1 MPVCIVK
8 GCATTSKTKPY
19 DILLH
24 SFPKEKVLIK
34 RWLQQMHQDL
44 GDLEELAE
52 KVFTSARG
60 NYRMCS
66 LHFTRDAYEKR
77 GYSTFLKRDAIPTVF
92 PKPAAIQP
100 PAKKSSAALTSEL
113 HTGDASSTTDVQS
126 PIRQPVVGS
135 CQYSMAS
142 PIEIKTEDETS
153 SSCLFSTE
161 SHRVPAMPT
170 AAPLP
175 PKQETV
181 VGLSPPE
188 PVMASQTHIKT
199 EDETSS
205 TSELDTVHIAPL
217 TKVQLSKQDMV
228 EGAIQHNLKSEL
240 PHTHIKS
247 EAGTLDTT
255 IATELHAVY
264 SVPPTNII
272 PLEQEMEVGINQ
284 NKTGIPL
291 KIHIKTEDETS
302 DDEGVPAVKK
312 SRIFYGSLA
321 EKERER
327 LHKGESSVGRT
338 AVRAGIDAGNINV
351 GFGESFDIEEHISER
366 QAEVLAEFERRKRA
380 RQINVSTDDSEVKAG
395 LRALGE
401 PITLFGEGPAER
413 RERLRN
419 VLSIVGTDALKKTK
433 KEEEKSKASSEEYQK
448 TWYHEGPTTLKIA
461 RLWIAQYSLP
471 RYVCSSCFQELRFS
485 SSIVKQISLEL

>member
-302 DDEGVPAVKK
+302 GDFITTEIKTVHFMPSTGQLQESTSARPQKRKRLCAPRSIKTIGTVTGYFPGQVHK
-312 SRIFYGSLA
+312 SIQFDRSMGAKHRSFQV
-321 EKERER
+321 R
-327 LHKGESSVGRT
+327 LRPFHNSVGIQCNLVKLPSLKTIARSQT
-338 AVRAGIDAGNINV
+338 ETVT
-351 GFGESFDIEEHISER
+351 ESE
-366 QAEVLAEFERRKRA
+366 
-380 RQINVSTDDSEVKAG
+380 KATQD
-395 LRALGE
+395 L
-401 PITLFGEGPAER
+401 PITLGQTPS
-413 RERLRN
+413 REQLN
-419 VLSIVGTDALKKTK
+419 SD
-433 KEEEKSKASSEEYQK
+433 
-448 TWYHEGPTTLKIA
+448 PT
-461 RLWIAQYSLP
+461 
-471 RYVCSSCFQELRFS
+471 
-485 SSIVKQISLEL
+485 